1 MHLAGDLVRQWRG
14 CPYGVAGFGAVHVLI
29 DGWLRGPEGQVF
41 GTAQKVRILGHL
53 PAVVSGRGPSE
64 LPEYFADRARWR
76 FVSFDEAVSNMHE
89 TYTIVLAQFG
99 TANPQA
105 RARPNLILMAGWS
118 EERGRPECWVMDSGS
133 EAAGPQQIMNTC
145 APSSPELIG
154 RLVAMGLSGGMAS
167 FDPSRDGLRVMRA
180 QRDLRFP
187 HPVSGEKQPAVGG
200 FCQHTVITADG
211 ITTRIV
217 ERWPAAQ
224 AA

>member
-14 CPYGVAGFGAVHVLI
+14 CPYGVAGFGAVHVLT

-89 TYTIVLAQFG
+89 TYTIALAQFG

-145 APSSPELIG
+145 APLSPELIG

-187 HPVSGEKQPAVGG
+187 HPVSGEKQPALGG